1 MFREKSGERE
11 VQSARSVMA
20 VGDML
25 GDGPREAG
33 GEQNGKYLL
42 KYLHPKI
49 RNLNSI
55 Q

>member
-1 MFREKSGERE
+1 
-11 VQSARSVMA
+11 MA

-33 GEQNGKYLL
+33 GEQIGKYLL
-42 KYLHPKI
+42 KYLCPKI